1 MNILTFDIEEW
12 FHHLDNGEKSDEAG
26 WDRYEVRIYENVERI
41 FRILEDTG
49 STATFFIIG
58 WIARTYPDL
67 VRRIAEKYEI
77 GNHTACHRMVWQQTP
92 EEFREDVHSSNARLE
107 DIIGRKV
114 EVFRAPGFSIRESE
128 KWAFEILAEEGIRYD
143 CSVFPAGHAH
153 GGMPSY
159 PVCAPSV
166 LHYNGISLK
175 EFPMTTTRINGKQKV
190 FSGGGYFRMYPY
202 FLIRKWTR
210 RCPDYLIAYLHPRD
224 LDPDQ
229 PRLDEMS
236 RWRRFKFY
244 YGLKAS
250 EGKLRSWLTEFPFTD
265 LRTAASAIDW
275 SAAPQVYL

>member
-77 GNHTACHRMVWQQTP
+77 GNHTACHHMVWQQTP

-166 LHYNGISLK
+166 LHYNGVSLK

-202 FLIRKWTR
+202 SLIRKWTR

-224 LDPDQ
+224 LDPGQ